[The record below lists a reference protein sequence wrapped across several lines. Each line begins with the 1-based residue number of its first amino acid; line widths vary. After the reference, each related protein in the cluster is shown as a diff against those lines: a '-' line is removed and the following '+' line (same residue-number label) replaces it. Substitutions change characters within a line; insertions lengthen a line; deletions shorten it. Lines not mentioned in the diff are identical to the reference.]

1 MRSMTGFGAA
11 SVEEAGL
18 ALRAEV
24 RAVNHRFLQLK
35 QRLPAELGHLENEVE
50 QRVRKRIERGAL
62 NLSVSAASEAALHP
76 PKIDVE
82 AARRYKRELERV
94 ARELGIGAGID
105 LGLLAG
111 LPGVIGGPV
120 DARELAREEK
130 LVLRVVEQA
139 LDSLQEMREREG
151 AALLRDLRRG
161 AKAIAALA
169 TRISRR
175 MPKVVRAHQE
185 ALEKRVAELLD
196 GRGALSEGD
205 LAREIALLAER
216 MDVSEELARLASH
229 LDQLEVLLSRDG
241 QVGRQLDFLVQEL
254 LREANTVGSKC
265 NDAPVAHLVV
275 ELKTWIERLREQAQ
289 NVE

>member
-11 SVEEAGL
+11 SLEEAGL

-35 QRLPAELGHLENEVE
+35 QRLPAELAHLEGEVE
-50 QRVRKRIERGAL
+50 QRVRKRIERGAV

-76 PKIDVE
+76 PKVDLE
-82 AARRYKRELERV
+82 AARRYKHELERLG
-94 ARELGIGAGID
+94 RELGLESEVD
-105 LGLLAG
+105 LSLLAA
-111 LPGVIGGPV
+111 LPGVIGGPA
-120 DARELAREEK
+120 DAGELAREEK
-130 LVLRVVEQA
+130 LVLRVVERA
-139 LDSLQEMREREG
+139 LDALEAMREREG

-161 AKAIAALA
+161 TKSIAALSA
-169 TRISRR
+169 KISKR

-185 ALEKRVAELLD
+185 ALHKRVAELLD
-196 GRGALSEGD
+196 GRAALAEGD

-216 MDVSEELARLASH
+216 LDVSEELSRLASH
-229 LDQLEVLLSRDG
+229 LDQLEVLLARDG
-241 QVGRQLDFLVQEL
+241 PVGRQLDFLVQEL